1 MKISRRISL
10 VFISVLFLLPARASE
25 DWMTWK
31 PWLVIYDENG
41 NVVDKLVDTP

>member
-1 MKISRRISL
+1 MKILLRLSL
-10 VFISVLFLLPARASE
+10 ILICAMFLIPATE